1 MIFKISNLDIS
12 GKLMRD
18 FFYIVILGMG
28 RIVIYDKIWKWG
40 NFCSFSGIICMFY
53 RFTGRQL
60 TSLIK

>member
-1 MIFKISNLDIS
+1 MIFKISILDIS

-28 RIVIYDKIWKWG
+28 RIVIMTKYGNGG

-53 RFTGRQL
+53 RFTGRQ
-60 TSLIK
+60 

>member
-28 RIVIYDKIWKWG
+28 RIVIMTKYG
-40 NFCSFSGIICMFY
+40 NGEIFAA
-53 RFTGRQL
+53 
-60 TSLIK
+60 SLVLFECFAVLPVDN